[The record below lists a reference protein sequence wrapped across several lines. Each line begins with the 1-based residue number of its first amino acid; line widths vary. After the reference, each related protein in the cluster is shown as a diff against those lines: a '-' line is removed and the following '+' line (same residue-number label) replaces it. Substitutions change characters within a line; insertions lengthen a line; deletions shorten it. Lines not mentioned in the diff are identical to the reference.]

1 MATPLIK
8 LAQLQTA
15 LTKCQAKI
23 SEVLT
28 TATAAI
34 TEVANAKADKGHTHG
49 WSSITSKPALM
60 EAGDY
65 SAETIEAL
73 LAKVQGTS
81 PRMGS
86 AYFTK
91 DTHVAIGW
99 YNFIYTPHRDG
110 IGGDNPDHGTLMIF
124 PLNFS
129 GSSYIIRAAKNA
141 AVAEVR
147 KIYTSSDKP
156 GKADVGLGKVDNT
169 ADSAKSVKY
178 AASAGTASNAS
189 KVNNHTV
196 NADVPSGAK
205 FTDTNTTYSAFKAA
219 TSSAAGGAGLVP
231 APAAGAQAK
240 YLRGDGTWQTP
251 PDTNTTYGAM
261 TGASTSAAGKAGLV
275 PAPAAG
281 AATRYLRSDGTWQV
295 PPDTNT
301 NTWRGV
307 QNNLT
312 STATDQ
318 SLSAAMG
325 KKLQDEKAAK
335 TTQVAMSIPAS
346 GWASDGLSGC
356 PYYRDFSVSGLT
368 ANDIVGL
375 VVEPASAAVAHTA
388 GLVCTESRAGVL
400 RLRAM
405 RIPSAA
411 ISASYYIIH

>member
-1 MATPLIK
+1 MAYNLNRAAS
-8 LAQLQTA
+8 LYA
-15 LTKCQAKI
+15 LK
-23 SEVLT
+23 
-28 TATAAI
+28 TAASKLLSLI
-34 TEVANAKADKGHTHG
+34 NAKADKGHTHG
-49 WSSITSKPALM
+49 WSAITSKPALM

-156 GKADVGLGKVDNT
+156 GKSDVGLGNVDNT
-169 ADSAKSVKY
+169 ADSTKSVKY

-240 YLRGDGTWQTP
+240 YLRGDGTWQ
-251 PDTNTTYGAM
+251 
-261 TGASTSAAGKAGLV
+261 
-275 PAPAAG
+275 
-281 AATRYLRSDGTWQV
+281 V

-301 NTWRGV
+301 NTWRPV
-307 QNNLT
+307 QNSLA

-335 TTQVAMSIPAS
+335 TTQVALSIPAS

-375 VVEPASAAVAHTA
+375 VIEPSSAAVAHTA

-400 RLRAM
+400 RLRTM

>member
-1 MATPLIK
+1 MAYNLNRAAS
-8 LAQLQTA
+8 LYA
-15 LTKCQAKI
+15 LK
-23 SEVLT
+23 
-28 TATAAI
+28 TAASKLLSLI
-34 TEVANAKADKGHTHG
+34 NAKADKEHTHG
-49 WSSITSKPALM
+49 WGSITSKPALM

-110 IGGDNPDHGTLMIF
+110 IGGDNPDYGTLMIF

-129 GSSYIIRAAKNA
+129 GSSYIIRAEENA

-156 GKADVGLGKVDNT
+156 GKADVGLGNVDNT
-169 ADSAKSVKY
+169 ADANKSVKY
-178 AASAGTASNAS
+178 ATRAGSAA
-189 KVNNHTV
+189 KVNGHTV
-196 NADVPSGAK
+196 NSDVPPGAK

-335 TTQVAMSIPAS
+335 TTQVALSIPAS

-356 PYYRDFSVSGLT
+356 PYYRDFAVSGLT
-368 ANDIVGL
+368 ASDIVGL
-375 VVEPASAAVAHTA
+375 VVDPASAAVAHTA

-405 RIPSAA
+405 RIPAAA

>member
-65 SAETIEAL
+65 SADNIEAL

-156 GKADVGLGKVDNT
+156 GKADVGLGNVDNT

-219 TSSAAGGAGLVP
+219 TSSAAGG
-231 APAAGAQAK
+231 
-240 YLRGDGTWQTP
+240 
-251 PDTNTTYGAM
+251 
-261 TGASTSAAGKAGLV
+261 AGLV

-356 PYYRDFSVSGLT
+356 PYYRDFTVSGLT

-400 RLRAM
+400 RLRTM